1 MKDWQ
6 TDLTSDGKS
15 LGSVSISEGHP
26 PGKLLCGL
34 HDCPGSLSQRVQRV
48 ILIYKQGNHGR
59 PGLYAKSERDT
70 DSLVQSAGP

>member
-26 PGKLLCGL
+26 GNFFVVSMLALVL
-34 HDCPGSLSQRVQRV
+34 FLTE
-48 ILIYKQGNHGR
+48 YK
-59 PGLYAKSERDT
+59 E
-70 DSLVQSAGP
+70 